1 MAEAES
7 RAQGEISRM
16 RAQLEDVSYSHAETD
31 AQLSTREVRIFA
43 IERRLWVVA
52 LFWVG
57 RKCMSCAL
65 FLEAGRLTFEV
76 RFQLDQQQT
85 SQVITTCLLSLTSA
99 LPVILPTGGGG

>member
-16 RAQLEDVSYSHAETD
+16 RAQLEDASYSHAETD

-43 IERRLWVVA
+43 IGGGLA

-57 RKCMSCAL
+57 WKCVSCAL
-65 FLEAGRLTFEV
+65 FLEAGGLTSKV
-76 RFQLDQQQT
+76 RFQTLTNQQT
-85 SQVITTCLLSLTSA
+85 LLTNLS
-99 LPVILPTGGGG
+99 ILQHSMFF

>member
-43 IERRLWVVA
+43 V
-52 LFWVG
+52 
-57 RKCMSCAL
+57 
-65 FLEAGRLTFEV
+65 
-76 RFQLDQQQT
+76 
-85 SQVITTCLLSLTSA
+85 
-99 LPVILPTGGGG
+99 GGGLALGWMEVYVMCPLSRGRSTNV